1 MKVLVALSLALTT
14 SLLAQTPGPGVSSGK
29 HPFTFEDMMKLKRVG
44 APVPSPD
51 GKWVVFDCE
60 DGDLEANTKISHLWI
75 VPAQGGESR
84 RLNPTPNHEERPR
97 FSPDGKKLIW
107 TSKAT
112 DPTQIWMCDFDTS
125 AGALVGRPHQVTNI
139 STGADGAIW
148 SPNGMNIVF
157 VSTVYPDCQDDAC
170 NKQRDDEQKKSK
182 VKAKI
187 FTRLFYRH
195 WNAYTEF
202 KRSHLFVV
210 SADSSSTGILP
221 VGTAGVSPVES
232 LSVSSAA
239 SQTPDKMSGG
249 PTGKMPVLHTSE
261 PRDLTPGDHD
271 VPPFHLGGQDMYAI
285 SPDGQEVAYTS
296 NIESEAGPAFVE
308 ATSTNND
315 IFIVPMTGGNRQS
328 GSDPK
333 KISTSPGSDST
344 PLYSPDGKYIAWRSQ
359 ARAGFEADKW
369 RLMLYDRQ
377 SGKTVDVT
385 QEFRGSVGSFAWALS
400 STEIFVSGEDHGESP
415 IFLLGSEV
423 GKATELLRVHAD
435 DLMCSQNGNVLCFS
449 LASISAPNEIA
460 CLPLHPS
467 ELQIGNEAPR
477 KLTEFTVPFGKV
489 TVTHMNDA
497 TLSQID
503 MQPLESFTFK
513 GANDEEVQGF
523 MVKPPGFNQAKKYP
537 LKFLIH
543 GGPQGAWG
551 NSWTYRWNAELF
563 AAPSS
568 PQSVGRD
575 FVEPKSGTSPGGS
588 TESRPTK
595 ASSPLANGA
604 TDGYVVVM
612 INFHGSTGYGQK
624 FTDSI
629 SGDWGGKPYVD
640 LMKGLDYV
648 EKTYPFIDKNREAA
662 LGASYGGYMANWLL
676 GHTDR
681 FKCMVSHDGTF
692 NTESAYGT
700 TEELWFPEWEFKG
713 PPWKQRELYR
723 KWSPHLFAEK
733 FKTPTLVVHGQND
746 YRLDVSEGFQLF
758 TTLQRLK
765 VPSKMLYFPDEGHW
779 VLKPQNS
786 RLWYKTV
793 NDWVD
798 QWCK

>member
-1 MKVLVALSLALTT
+1 MKALVTLVFLLTAT
-14 SLLAQTPGPGVSSGK
+14 AFAQTSQK
-29 HPFTFEDMMKLKRVG
+29 RPFTFEEMMALKRVG

-60 DGDLEANTKISHLWI
+60 DVDLEANAKISHLWI
-75 VPAQGGESR
+75 VPASGGESR

-97 FSPDGKKLIW
+97 FSPDGKRLIW

-112 DPTQIWMCDFDTS
+112 DPTQIWMCDFELES
-125 AGALVGRPHQVTNI
+125 GQLVGKPHQVTSI
-139 STGADGAIW
+139 STGADGAIC
-148 SPNGMNIVF
+148 SPDGKNIVF
-157 VSTVYPDCQDDAC
+157 VSSVYPDCGDDAC
-170 NKQRDDEQKKSK
+170 NKKRDEELKNSK

-187 FTRLFYRH
+187 FDRLFYRH
-195 WNAYTEF
+195 WSAFTEF

-210 SADSSSTGILP
+210 SADARADA
-221 VGTAGVSPVES
+221 VAAGVSPAGTEGT
-232 LSVSSAA
+232 
-239 SQTPDKMSGG
+239 Q
-249 PTGKMPVLHTSE
+249 PTRLPPQKNVNQ

-271 VPPFHLGGQDMYAI
+271 VPPFNLGGQDMYAI

-296 NIESEAGPAFVE
+296 NIESEAGPAFIE
-308 ATSTNND
+308 ATSTNNE
-315 IFIVPMTGGNRQS
+315 IFVVPIAGGV
-328 GSDPK
+328 PK
-333 KISTSPGSDST
+333 KISTSSGADTT
-344 PLYSPDGKYIAWRSQ
+344 PLYSPDGKYLAWRSQ

-369 RLMLYDRQ
+369 RLIVQDRQ
-377 SGKTVDVT
+377 SGKIKDLS
-385 QEFRGSVGSFAWALS
+385 EKFDPSVGSYCWDNYNEIWLTFEQFGQSFIANVRTAFEKSIVS
-400 STEIFVSGEDHGESP
+400 SGFWPRSQM
-415 IFLLGSEV
+415 
-423 GKATELLRVHAD
+423 HAD
-435 DLMCSQNGNVLCFS
+435 DITIFDRTIFYSNS
-449 LASISAPNEIA
+449 SIAAPNEIWRFT
-460 CLPLHPS
+460 PGHESPGQEPHP
-467 ELQIGNEAPR
+467 
-477 KLTEFTVPFGKV
+477 
-489 TVTHMNDA
+489 VTHLNDA
-497 TLSQID
+497 LLSKID

-523 MVKPPGFNQAKKYP
+523 MVKPPGFDPNKKYP

-551 NSWTYRWNAELF
+551 NEWSYRWNPELF
-563 AAPSS
+563 AANS
-568 PQSVGRD
+568 
-575 FVEPKSGTSPGGS
+575 
-588 TESRPTK
+588 
-595 ASSPLANGA
+595 
-604 TDGYVVVM
+604 YVVVV

-648 EKTYPFIDKNREAA
+648 EKTYPFIDKNREAV
-662 LGASYGGYMANWLL
+662 LGASYGGYMVNWII
-676 GHTDR
+676 GHTNR
-681 FKCMVSHDGTF
+681 FKCAVSHDGVF

-713 PPWKQRELYR
+713 PPWKNRDLYR
-723 KWSPHLFAEK
+723 KFSPHLFADK
-733 FKTPTLVVHGQND
+733 FKTPTLVIHGQND
-746 YRLDVSEGFQLF
+746 YRLDVSQGFDLF

-798 QWCK
+798 QWCKEKR